1 MYPKHRFWT
10 SANKPE
16 TKMGVKVFCLSVQQ
30 LSAAQSTGSS
40 NWHGWTA
47 SENESWQTAHGSQRN
62 AASTD
67 KIVHTLGHAPLDSV
81 RWCLLCRI
89 SRWNQF
95 LHYFAWTI
103 PLLKRVSCAWWIAIL
118 SKWGICHCLL
128 IQLSN
133 AVLLRLLVI
142 ILAQFCLNKNLQIMY
157 RYHFTRL
164 SSSYLRKM
172 YFPIGNIFLNNCPT
186 VWLSK

>member
-1 MYPKHRFWT
+1 MYFIWSECRFSFIKICVCSSHSFKFSKERWPYTCLQHRFWT
-10 SANKPE
+10 LANKPE
-16 TKMGVKVFCLSVQQ
+16 TEMGVKVFCLSVQQ
-30 LSAAQSTGSS
+30 LSVAQTTGSS

-67 KIVHTLGHAPLDSV
+67 KIVHKLGHAPLDSV

-95 LHYFAWTI
+95 IHRFSWTI

-118 SKWGICHCLL
+118 SKWGICHC
-128 IQLSN
+128 N
-133 AVLLRLLVI
+133 VYWFNLVMWYS
-142 ILAQFCLNKNLQIMY
+142 FGY
-157 RYHFTRL
+157 W
-164 SSSYLRKM
+164 S
-172 YFPIGNIFLNNCPT
+172 
-186 VWLSK
+186 